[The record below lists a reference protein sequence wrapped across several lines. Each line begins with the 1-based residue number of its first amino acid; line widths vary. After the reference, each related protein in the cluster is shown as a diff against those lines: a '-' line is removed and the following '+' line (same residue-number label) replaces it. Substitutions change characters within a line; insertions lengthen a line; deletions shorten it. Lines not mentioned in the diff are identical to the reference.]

1 MFKFYLIYLTN
12 SCSEGGRARPSNPNT
27 VQIKACSFQGVNN
40 VRDARSVDNETESFW
55 LNTFLLRPFNNF
67 KMNMSQLIPER
78 KEFTGNKKKS
88 KTIKQTRSESDESVF
103 NKYTS
108 TKTSQKLNYITDGE
122 IHG

>member
-1 MFKFYLIYLTN
+1 VFG
-12 SCSEGGRARPSNPNT
+12 GGRARPSNPNT
-27 VQIKACSFQGVNN
+27 IQIEACSFQGVIN
-40 VRDARSVDNETESFW
+40 VGVARNMDNETESFW

-78 KEFTGNKKKS
+78 KEYTSNKKKS

-108 TKTSQKLNYITDGE
+108 TKTSQKLNYIT
-122 IHG
+122 HGGVYG

>member
-1 MFKFYLIYLTN
+1 MLG
-12 SCSEGGRARPSNPNT
+12 GGRARPSNPNT

-55 LNTFLLRPFNNF
+55 LNTFLLRPYHNF
-67 KMNMSQLIPER
+67 KMNMSQPIPER
-78 KEFTGNKKKS
+78 KEYEGYKKKCNS
-88 KTIKQTRSESDESVF
+88 IKRRRSESDESVF